1 MNAPLPL
8 HVTRSG
14 PQTYEQ
20 VARISNEV
28 AARLAERL
36 TSQTQGEV
44 LFSAADRGR
53 YATDASI
60 YQAMPVG
67 VFVPRSSADV
77 TLALEILP
85 RSGGAHRGAWWWH
98 QPVRPDRGRGLD
110 H

>member
-20 VARISNEV
+20 VARVSNEV
-28 AARLAERL
+28 AARLAARL
-36 TSQTQGEV
+36 ASQTQGEG

-77 TLALEILP
+77 SLALEICRDLGVP
-85 RSGGAHRGAWWWH
+85 SWRVVVAPASAARPLAGA
-98 QPVRPDRGRGLD
+98 
-110 H
+110 

>member
-8 HVTRSG
+8 NVIRSG

-20 VARISNEV
+20 VARVSNEV
-28 AARLAERL
+28 AARLAARL

-67 VFVPRSSADV
+67 VLCRA
-77 TLALEILP
+77 A
-85 RSGGAHRGAWWWH
+85 
-98 QPVRPDRGRGLD
+98 VRT
-110 H
+110 